1 MQYRRLAAHRMKQ
14 RATRRAACLA
24 TCRSRSQ
31 NALVTDRQ
39 RLRYRCNPTRSREAT
54 YTTDRRQLPRSAL
67 SHSPERNLLTTSR
80 LTFWR
85 RHRSAVRAFP
95 VLDFCHSAR
104 TASHPNRSETA
115 ATQAD
120 FFLWAASASV
130 NQSSSS
136 KYCLARS
143 WNFRSRELPC
153 SSNASCTLG
162 TGRMAGIGT
171 PPR

>member
-31 NALVTDRQ
+31 NALVTDSACDTDAISRSDVYG
-39 RLRYRCNPTRSREAT
+39 RPPTA
-54 YTTDRRQLPRSAL
+54 
-67 SHSPERNLLTTSR
+67 SPKRFKSLAGTNNQPAHLLETTSR
-80 LTFWR
+80 RSPCIPSPRLLPFR
-85 RHRSAVRAFP
+85 PHRES
-95 VLDFCHSAR
+95 
-104 TASHPNRSETA
+104 PNRSEAA

-130 NQSSSS
+130 NQSSSPR
-136 KYCLARS
+136 YCLARS
-143 WNFRSRELPC
+143 WNCRSRELPC